1 VRLDTREEFV
11 LEEDKER
18 TAGRCPVITQVGNK
32 YKDSWDALIG
42 IILMITCTLTPINIA
57 FSYSEGVTSDIPDH
71 IMDVLFLID
80 LILCFNT
87 EFVTEEFE
95 TIRDRK

>member
-1 VRLDTREEFV
+1 LETCEELV
-11 LEEDKER
+11 LEADKEK
-18 TAGRCPVITQVGNK
+18 TGGCPVITQVGNM
-32 YKDSWDALIG
+32 YKDSWDALIS

-57 FSYSEGVTSDIPDH
+57 FSYSEGVTSDLPDH
-71 IMDVLFLID
+71 FMDILFLID